1 MSLMIG
7 LAARARSGKDTVAG
21 MLLGQSPLLAA
32 YALADP
38 VKMACEVIFGL
49 TQAEAWTD
57 DSLKEKKICLW
68 DRSPRECFQLLG
80 TDWMRA
86 RDPEHWLR
94 RAQHLL
100 RYGPNPAPVAGTI
113 WERALDPLYGM
124 NTACLHTPESANRTD
139 PFWGLSPLQA
149 ADHLRAHVLASYPDF
164 EQRRAQRPLAPP
176 THRLPD
182 MSQARCLLIKDIRYE
197 NEADFIRR
205 HGGEIWHIERPGNPV
220 ISQHSSEW
228 GIARQPQDR
237 LILNDQGLAE
247 LADKVAAQW
256 RAFEQAHAL
265 P

>member
-1 MSLMIG
+1 MIG

-21 MLLGQSPLLAA
+21 LLLAQSSLLAA

-57 DSLKEKKICLW
+57 DSLKEKKIALW
-68 DRSPRECFQLLG
+68 DRSPRQCFQLLG

-100 RYGPNPAPVAGTI
+100 DYGPSHAPDHGDTI
-113 WERALDPLYGM
+113 WELALDPLYGM
-124 NTACLHTPESANRTD
+124 SPACLKTPENAERTD
-139 PFWGLSPLQA
+139 AFWGLSPRQA
-149 ADHLRAHVLASYPDF
+149 AEHLREQVLSSYPDF

-182 MSQARCLLIKDIRYE
+182 MTRARCLLIKDIRYE

-228 GIARQPQDR
+228 GIARQAQDR
-237 LILNDQGLAE
+237 LIMNDQGLAE
-247 LADKVAAQW
+247 LADKIAAQW
-256 RAFEQAHAL
+256 RTFEQTHAL

>member
-1 MSLMIG
+1 MIG

-21 MLLGQSPLLAA
+21 MLLAQSPLLAA

-49 TQAEAWTD
+49 TQAQAWTD
-57 DSLKEKKICLW
+57 DTLKEKNIALW
-68 DRSPRECFQLLG
+68 ERSPRQCFQLLG
-80 TDWMRA
+80 TDWMRR

-100 RYGPNPAPVAGTI
+100 QFGPGTPCSTANRSV
-113 WERALDPLYGM
+113 WALALHPLYGM
-124 NTACLHTPESANRTD
+124 DPRSLDDGALAERID
-139 PFWGLSPLQA
+139 PFWGLSPQQA
-149 ADHLRAHVLASYPDF
+149 QQHLRAQVLDSYPDY
-164 EQRRAQRPLAPP
+164 EQRRARLPIAAPSH
-176 THRLPD
+176 TLPD

-228 GIARQPQDR
+228 GVARQPEDR
-237 LILNDQGLAE
+237 LILNNAGLHE
-247 LADKVAAQW
+247 LAAQVARQW
-256 RAFEQAHAL
+256 ESFTERHTL
-265 P
+265 Y